1 MLVDVKKAFLYVSI
15 NWRVYIR
22 LPEEDEKAKEGKW
35 MGRLEKAM
43 CGTRDAP
50 AAWQSEVERTMKE
63 TGFKQSP
70 TTPCVCFNEATNV
83 RVVVHVDNFL
93 CTGPEP
99 GLANLR
105 RCLQNKYVIK
115 FEILGAGA
123 NEKKAGKFL
132 GRATKWTENDLTY
145 KGDDK
150 FLESLLEEWNVHG
163 MTAVQ
168 TPGERIN
175 SEVDKTADVGKTSE
189 KLGSF
194 TVNEESVRKLRCEFE
209 GGPSW
214 KDVCFIDQILIETLE
229 MFLNESGMSEVCL
242 RGLLN
247 LR

>member
-15 NWRVYIR
+15 NRRVYIR
-22 LPEEDEKAKEGKW
+22 LLEEDEKAKEGKW

-83 RVVVHVDNFL
+83 RVVVHVDNCL

-132 GRATKWTENDLTY
+132 GRATKWIENGLTY

-150 FLESLLEEWNVHG
+150 FLESLLEDTRKNCC
-163 MTAVQ
+163 
-168 TPGERIN
+168 RN
-175 SEVDKTADVGKTSE
+175 SWRANQ
-189 KLGSF
+189 L
-194 TVNEESVRKLRCEFE
+194 
-209 GGPSW
+209 
-214 KDVCFIDQILIETLE
+214 
-229 MFLNESGMSEVCL
+229 
-242 RGLLN
+242 
-247 LR
+247 